1 MLAFLLAGDNIP
13 FTVSLSVMLGI
24 AFLEGVSSLIGFG
37 ISGFLDSLVP
47 DGDIDIPDS
56 LETGSVF
63 SSLLGWIRVGNIPL
77 LALLVMTLT
86 LFGLCGLFVQAIVKS
101 TFHFLIPWYIVVW
114 PVFFSILP
122 LVRLSSRLLSRI
134 VIREETDAVSED
146 SFVGQVATVT
156 TGKALAGQPAE
167 AKLKDRFGHTHYV
180 MIEPDNP
187 AEFFVKSEYVLL
199 VSRTGCLFKAIR
211 APESIVKN
219 I

>member
-24 AFLEGVSSLIGFG
+24 AFLEGVGSVIGFG

-47 DGDIDIPDS
+47 DGNIDISDG
-56 LETGSVF
+56 LEPACFQFTV
-63 SSLLGWIRVGNIPL
+63 GWIRVGNIPL

-180 MIEPDNP
+180 MIEPIILLN
-187 AEFFVKSEYVLL
+187 FCKSEYVL
-199 VSRTGCLFKAIR
+199 
-211 APESIVKN
+211 
-219 I
+219 